1 MGSRGSHNAG
11 DQQKQ
16 PLHFSLE
23 NILNEDGDQAEY
35 DIPKEK
41 AEQGWDEEGRD
52 REAAVGYCIECEG
65 TCSRL
70 IHYSL
75 PFIPKIQINLL
86 NSTVRTVQ
94 MTFVKSVL
102 HHNIARVPENDMPQN
117 LYLPPSPKE

>member
-65 TCSRL
+65 TYTRL
-70 IHYSL
+70 VCLIG
-75 PFIPKIQINLL
+75 LL
-86 NSTVRTVQ
+86 N
-94 MTFVKSVL
+94 
-102 HHNIARVPENDMPQN
+102 
-117 LYLPPSPKE
+117 PSSHRSACPTSLREL